1 MLAIPAKPLP
11 LGNDHQGRRCWASS
25 GRFTMPDATTDP
37 CGPLR
42 AEEHVKGH
50 PQPRAALAGGKG
62 QKARRGLPLGSGA
75 GRGGARGSPGLVPPP
90 QSRRLG
96 EGRAATGNFLRRPL
110 PPPGRPR
117 PSCPGGRRHPRPPV
131 PTRPSH
137 GGLRPTTVP
146 PDPLSSTVYRQR
158 VPSRLGGTSATPVLG
173 AVSSP
178 EFAPSGTQGGVP
190 GILEPP
196 RRCVPN
202 AQGFCGVCWRK
213 QMQTCGQGLPS
224 RHRMEPRRGRG
235 DASWGTRQGKPQWG

>member
-1 MLAIPAKPLP
+1 MSRGTCEGTPPTR
-11 LGNDHQGRRCWASS
+11 GRASRWEGS
-25 GRFTMPDATTDP
+25 EGVAGIAPGFWRGKGRSP
-37 CGPLR
+37 R
-42 AEEHVKGH
+42 
-50 PQPRAALAGGKG
+50 QPRTCPAPAE
-62 QKARRGLPLGSGA
+62 QKTRGGA
-75 GRGGARGSPGLVPPP
+75 GR
-90 QSRRLG
+90 
-96 EGRAATGNFLRRPL
+96 NFLRRPL

-213 QMQTCGQGLPS
+213 QMRTCGQGLPS

-235 DASWGTRQGKPQWG
+235 DASWGTRQGKPQGG